1 MRFAH
6 RSRPL
11 PFHQRYLAYTVDGE
25 QLRLPLLNI
34 RLIGPSDTLKT
45 IALVDSGATLTFIP
59 PELAAA
65 VGLEPEKR
73 GEQAIGAGGAF
84 ANDLCPYRI
93 QLLKKDQPIRDLE
106 GVAFVPQEADRVPYV
121 VLGRDSIFRIYDI
134 TFRENRQMVLLKPA
148 SRHES

>member
-11 PFHQRYLAYTVDGE
+11 PFHQRYLSYKVDGE
-25 QLRLPLLNI
+25 VLRLPLLNI

-45 IALVDSGATLTFIP
+45 IALVDSGATMTFIP
-59 PELAAA
+59 PELASA

-73 GEQAIGAGGAF
+73 GEAAIGAGGSF

-93 QLLKKDQPIRDLE
+93 QLLKRDQPIRDIQ
-106 GVAFVPQEADRVPYV
+106 GVAFVPQDADRVPYV
-121 VLGRDSIFRIYDI
+121 VLGRDSVFQVYDI
-134 TFRENRQMVLLKPA
+134 TFRENRKIVALKPA
-148 SRHES
+148 SGHGT